1 MARKKQFVVSDIL
14 NIMEESDKV
23 CVILYAYGV
32 YYGNTMN
39 DGMNTVAECKDQMN
53 YDCINALV
61 TRIRCERTGTD
72 VFAETH
78 VVIQAEI
85 VH

>member
-1 MARKKQFVVSDIL
+1 MKKKKILVSDIL
-14 NIMEESDKV
+14 NIMDDTDKV
-23 CVILYAYGV
+23 CVMLYAYGV
-32 YYGNTMN
+32 YYGDTQR
-39 DGMNTVAECKDQMN
+39 DGMDTVKDCKDQMN
-53 YDCINALV
+53 HHCINALV

>member
-1 MARKKQFVVSDIL
+1 MKKQKQKQILVQDIL
-14 NIMEESDKV
+14 NIMNDSDKV
-23 CVILYAYGV
+23 CVMLYAYGV
-32 YYGNTMN
+32 YYGDTKR

-53 YDCINALV
+53 YDCIHALV
-61 TRIRCERTGTD
+61 TRIRTEND
-72 VFAETH
+72 H

>member
-1 MARKKQFVVSDIL
+1 MAKKKQILVSDIL
-14 NIMEESDKV
+14 DMMNETDKV

-32 YYGNTMN
+32 YYGDTQR
-39 DGMNTVAECKDQMN
+39 DGMQTVAECKDQMN
-53 YDCINALV
+53 YDCIHALV
-61 TRIRCERTGTD
+61 TRIRTEND
-72 VFAETH
+72 H